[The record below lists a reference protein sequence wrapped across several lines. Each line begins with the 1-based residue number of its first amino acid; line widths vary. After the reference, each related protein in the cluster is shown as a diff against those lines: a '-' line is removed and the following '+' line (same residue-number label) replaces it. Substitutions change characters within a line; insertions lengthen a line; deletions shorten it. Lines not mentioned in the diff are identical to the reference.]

1 MEDIGNFNFLT
12 GSTTL
17 ARALCVGV
25 DIDVDVDAIPVVT
38 VEIWGKSLC
47 RGIVLGRALDPCLR
61 VGDSSPLLFARL
73 EAGGGLKGLDTFF
86 RIDNGSTIDSPFGM
100 YP

>member
-38 VEIWGKSLC
+38 VEI
-47 RGIVLGRALDPCLR
+47 
-61 VGDSSPLLFARL
+61 
-73 EAGGGLKGLDTFF
+73 
-86 RIDNGSTIDSPFGM
+86 
-100 YP
+100 